1 MTKVFNSWTAYDD
14 WLKVNVMNI
23 SVSKITKI
31 EERLLITYEDKNDS
45 DKINKT
51 D

>member
-1 MTKVFNSWTAYDD
+1 MTKVFNSWSEYDD

-23 SVSKITKI
+23 SVSKITEI

-45 DKINKT
+45 DKINKN